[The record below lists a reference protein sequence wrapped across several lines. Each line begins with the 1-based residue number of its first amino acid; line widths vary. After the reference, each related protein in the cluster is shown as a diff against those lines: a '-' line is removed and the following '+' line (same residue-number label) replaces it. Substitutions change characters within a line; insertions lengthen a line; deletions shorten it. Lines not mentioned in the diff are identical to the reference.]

1 MIILTGRRIL
11 LYDNVL
17 RPGFIYRRNIVKS
30 IDIIV
35 NGKQKC
41 LDNVYNFNEKNWL
54 FCTKLKRKLEEN

>member
-30 IDIIV
+30 TDIIV

-41 LDNVYNFNEKNWL
+41 LDNV
-54 FCTKLKRKLEEN
+54 

>member
-1 MIILTGRRIL
+1 MSKRQQYRDCKQKYRKLDMIILTGRRIL

-30 IDIIV
+30 TDIIV

-41 LDNVYNFNEKNWL
+41 LDNV
-54 FCTKLKRKLEEN
+54 